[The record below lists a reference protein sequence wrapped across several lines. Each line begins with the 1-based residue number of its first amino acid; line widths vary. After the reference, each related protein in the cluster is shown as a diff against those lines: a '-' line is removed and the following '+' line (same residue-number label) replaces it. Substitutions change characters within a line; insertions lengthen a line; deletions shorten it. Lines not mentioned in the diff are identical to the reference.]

1 MKPVIKY
8 QGGKTKELSRIK
20 EFAPKEFKR
29 IVEPFCG
36 GSAVALHYGDTCILN
51 DINKA
56 VINLYRQIGSDSYP
70 TIQRRIDQI
79 KTFDHDMLENIY
91 YSSRDIINDPEKYT
105 CTHYAIAYIVVRQLC
120 FSGMERYNSE
130 GKFNVPFGHYKKMS
144 CNLSPDHH
152 NFFSKKAT
160 IYNRDAIDI
169 INECTEDDWIFLDP
183 PYLDRLGYTTCLLY
197 TSPSPRDRG

>member
-56 VINLYRQIGSDSYP
+56 
-70 TIQRRIDQI
+70 
-79 KTFDHDMLENIY
+79 
-91 YSSRDIINDPEKYT
+91 
-105 CTHYAIAYIVVRQLC
+105 
-120 FSGMERYNSE
+120 
-130 GKFNVPFGHYKKMS
+130 
-144 CNLSPDHH
+144 
-152 NFFSKKAT
+152 
-160 IYNRDAIDI
+160 
-169 INECTEDDWIFLDP
+169 
-183 PYLDRLGYTTCLLY
+183 CLLY
-197 TSPSPRDRG
+197 TSPSPRDRVRSRMPSSA